1 MKNPSKP
8 RRMGIAH
15 HRHPLAPDGEPSS
28 KKRKYNDFQ
37 SALLA
42 SSTLIKPSP
51 SPSTASGLPSPT
63 IGPSAPFNF
72 LSPPPHTPET
82 PLPLHQFLIS
92 TTVNGQT
99 SLIFQSAASTVGA
112 PLTKTSDPPGVSSS
126 SDPALREPD
135 DLHIPGNDL
144 FGGDPL
150 LVEEFPSTVLVP
162 AFSLLLLLL
171 IANYILMQPL

>member
-1 MKNPSKP
+1 MKTPSKP

-15 HRHPLAPDGEPSS
+15 HRHPLAPDGEPKS

-51 SPSTASGLPSPT
+51 SPSTASALPSST

-72 LSPPPHTPET
+72 LSPHPHTPET
-82 PLPLHQFLIS
+82 PLPPRQFLIS

-99 SLIFQSAASTVGA
+99 SLVFQSAASTVGA
-112 PLTKTSDPPGVSSS
+112 ALTETSDPPGVSSS

-135 DLHIPGNDL
+135 DLHIPGNDA
-144 FGGDPL
+144 FEGDPL
-150 LVEEFPSTVLVP
+150 LVEEFPSTVQVR
-162 AFSLLLLLL
+162 AFSLIILLLTD
-171 IANYILMQPL
+171 NYDRMQPP